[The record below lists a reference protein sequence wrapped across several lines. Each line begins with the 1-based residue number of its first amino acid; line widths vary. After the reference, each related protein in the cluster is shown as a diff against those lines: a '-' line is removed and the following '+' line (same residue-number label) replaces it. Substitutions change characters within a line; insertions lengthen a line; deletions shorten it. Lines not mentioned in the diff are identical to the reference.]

1 MEKPQRPPV
10 KSDETNQARKTP
22 IWFVLIVLLLT
33 MYIISQFWSNVNRST
48 ILYSFFIEQLERNNV
63 LFLEIDGGEA
73 RGTFRDPP
81 DAPREFTITGEL
93 KPQPMQDGAPRKL
106 LKQFRVDLPPSEG
119 ERQHFAQKLDEAKK
133 KKPDDDSEPLQVA
146 YANQAPV
153 QYMFL
158 FLMLGVPLLLMAF
171 AWFMFR
177 RTRDQ
182 FVGGGFLN
190 SFSRSTAKRY
200 EPSEQRTTFS
210 DVAAWKALK
219 PTCKRSLIS

>member
-22 IWFVLIVLLLT
+22 IWFALIVLALT
-33 MYIISQFWSNVNRST
+33 MYIISQFWNNANRST
-48 ILYSFFIEQLERNNV
+48 ILYSFFIEQLERDNV
-63 LFLEIDGGEA
+63 LFVEIDGGEA
-73 RGTFRDPP
+73 RGTFRQPP
-81 DAPREFTITGEL
+81 DAPPEISMSGEL
-93 KPQPMQDGAPRKL
+93 KPRQMQDGVPRKL
-106 LKQFRVDLPPSEG
+106 QKQFRVDLPPSEG
-119 ERQHFAQKLDEAKK
+119 ERQHFAERLDAAKK
-133 KKPDDDSEPLQVA
+133 KADDDKKKANDDKEPLQVA

-200 EPSEQRTTFS
+200 EPSEQRTTF
-210 DVAAWKALK
+210 
-219 PTCKRSLIS
+219 